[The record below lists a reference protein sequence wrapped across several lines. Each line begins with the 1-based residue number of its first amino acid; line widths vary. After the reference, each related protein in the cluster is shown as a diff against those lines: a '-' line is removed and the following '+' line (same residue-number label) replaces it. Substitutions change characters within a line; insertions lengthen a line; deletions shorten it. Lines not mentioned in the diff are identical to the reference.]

1 MDSWINTGA
10 VGLIIGLG
18 LLFGAGLPALFAVGL
33 RAISPAQP
41 AHRPAPSSAGAAV
54 SSLPAV
60 HPARLVA
67 AALCFAV
74 VLAATAWG
82 IYLIVAQGHH

>member
-1 MDSWINTGA
+1 
-10 VGLIIGLG
+10 
-18 LLFGAGLPALFAVGL
+18 
-33 RAISPAQP
+33 
-41 AHRPAPSSAGAAV
+41 
-54 SSLPAV
+54 LPAV

-74 VLAATAWG
+74 VLGAIAWG